1 MANRADVLGAKLG
14 PRMAQLMADAT
25 VAARRSLLHVDH
37 DVRVHANKTIIH
49 WMGHEFGNV
58 MAPLTDEILRTKDMP
73 PQVKAALQN
82 MTSGRH
88 QWQALAGMAFGGSGV
103 MNALGTIM
111 NNYLGPLIY
120 ETVGK
125 EPVLVPDTG
134 TVTAL
139 MARNLIPTGLWS
151 YAMQGQGLNLTW
163 AEAMMEGVRPQ
174 PDLGTLTQL
183 LRMGILNATQVE
195 EFLVHAG
202 YAQETA
208 LNMIAA
214 QVVPLSVADAA
225 LATLRGNMSEAD
237 AEHVAH
243 LNGVSVADL
252 QVMIGNTGEPPA
264 LEALLQLWRRGA
276 IGDALLERGIRQSR
290 VRDEWI
296 PTVKQLGIQPPTGAE
311 IINSLV
317 TGQIG
322 AGEAQTRW
330 QQAGGDPTWFET
342 AFHTGGESPSPGQ
355 LGELA
360 NRGVIP
366 WTGTGPTATT
376 YEQGFS
382 ESRFKNKWLPYY
394 KQLAVYLPPPRTVS
408 ALLNSGAITRD
419 KAQHLLMDV
428 GMPADLAAAY
438 TIESHKVKTAKQRE
452 LAITQIETLY
462 MDRAWTRVQAEKAII
477 GLGYDQ
483 ADADLILHIADVARE
498 RRYTEA
504 VISTVHSRYTHH
516 IIDRSTASTDL
527 DKILASTE
535 ERDALLALWD
545 MERSV
550 QIRRLT
556 EAQVI
561 KAKKAGIF
569 TEEEALAKLVE
580 MGYTDADA
588 AVLILL

>member
-1 MANRADVLGAKLG
+1 MANRADLLGAKLG
-14 PRMAQLMADAT
+14 PRIADLMAQGT
-25 VAARRSLLHVDH
+25 ITARKGLHHVEH

-73 PQVKAALQN
+73 PQVKQALTN

-134 TVTAL
+134 TVTGL

-151 YAMQGQGLNLTW
+151 YAMQGQGINLTW

-183 LRMGILNATQVE
+183 LRMGLLTPDRVQE
-195 EFLVHAG
+195 YLVHAG
-202 YAQETA
+202 FAQETA

-225 LATLRGNMSEAD
+225 LATLRGNISLAD
-237 AEHVAH
+237 AQHVAH
-243 LNGVSVADL
+243 LNGVSNADL
-252 QVMIGNTGEPPA
+252 DVMVGNTGEPPA
-264 LEALLQLWRRGA
+264 LEALLQLWRRGVV
-276 IGDALLERGIRQSR
+276 GDALLERGIRQSR

-296 PTVKQLGIQPPTGAE
+296 PTIKQLGITPPSPAE

-317 TGQIG
+317 TGQTSQ
-322 AGEAQTRW
+322 GEAQTRW
-330 QQAGGDPTWFET
+330 QQAGGDPTWFQT
-342 AFHTGGESPSPGQ
+342 AYHTGGEAPSPGQ

-366 WTGTGPTATT
+366 WTGTGSTT
-376 YEQGFS
+376 VSYEQGFA
-382 ESRFKNKWLPYY
+382 ESRFKNKYLPYY
-394 KQLAVYLPPPRTVS
+394 KELAVYLPPPRTVT

-452 LAITQIETLY
+452 LAVTQIESLY
-462 MDRAWTRVQAEKAII
+462 MDRAWTRVEAEKAIV
-477 GLGYDQ
+477 GLGYDKQ
-483 ADADLILHIADVARE
+483 DADFILHIADVARE

-516 IIDRSTASTDL
+516 VIDRSVASSDL
-527 DKILASTE
+527 DKILTDTG

-550 QIRRLT
+550 QIRKLT
-556 EAQVI
+556 EAQVL
-561 KAKKAGIF
+561 KAKKNGII
-569 TEEEALAKLVE
+569 TADDATARLID
-580 MGYTDADA
+580 MGYSDVDA
-588 AVLILL
+588 AILMNF